1 MFGCSAPTIVRFKHQ
16 SILVFSFPNRYVI
29 LAAGASG
36 NSAEILDFTDPD
48 ASWEESMNNCGF
60 S

>member
-1 MFGCSAPTIVRFKHQ
+1 MPSIVRFKHQ

-48 ASWEESMNNCGF
+48 ASWEESMNNCGI